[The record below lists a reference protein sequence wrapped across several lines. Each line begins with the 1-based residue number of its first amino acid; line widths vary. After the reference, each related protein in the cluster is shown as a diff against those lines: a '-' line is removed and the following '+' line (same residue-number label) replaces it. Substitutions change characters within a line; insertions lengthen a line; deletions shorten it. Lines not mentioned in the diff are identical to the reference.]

1 MPDQGSAQQLAR
13 VEFATAMRGYDKDE
27 VDTFLRELAD
37 EHDRLLTDLAAAR
50 RSAEKAHLE
59 LGEEIGEL
67 LQHAKDIA
75 DGMIKKAGEE
85 AASIK
90 ETARRNAEK
99 LLSNANRRSEEVTR
113 AAEQAALTRVRGA
126 QQKVASL
133 KETETE
139 VRAHLSALRHT
150 VRTVQEQL
158 EKADAQPAVQEEVL
172 DDEGEIALLSS
183 PSS

>member
-1 MPDQGSAQQLAR
+1 MPDEGSAQQLAR

-37 EHDRLLTDLAAAR
+37 EHNRLLTDLAAAR

-90 ETARRNAEK
+90 ERARRNAEK
-99 LLSNANRRSEEVTR
+99 LLADANRRVDELTTAAEHAAITKVR
-113 AAEQAALTRVRGA
+113 AAQQQVSALK
-126 QQKVASL
+126 Q
-133 KETETE
+133 TETE
-139 VRAHLSALRHT
+139 VRAHLTALRHT
-150 VRTVQEQL
+150 VRTVQEQID
-158 EKADAQPAVQEEVL
+158 KADARPRIEEKVL
-172 DDEGEIALLSS
+172 DEAGEIAVLTS
-183 PSS
+183 PSK